1 MPPPIDRLGTIGII
15 ITTAVAA
22 VAVNLI
28 IYTIGSVAGGTY
40 DFTDSGKDYHVDP
53 WTLSG
58 FTAVPL
64 LVGLTVAA
72 LLSRKWSWVIIVAL
86 VIGPLAA
93 VGTIFTMTVPSD
105 LDTTSKIALG
115 AAHVS
120 LGLFAIGGALAL
132 RSPRTSAEHAF

>member
-1 MPPPIDRLGTIGII
+1 MPPPIDRLGTVGII

-22 VAVNLI
+22 VVVNLI
-28 IYTIGSVAGGTY
+28 IYTIGSIAGGTY
-40 DFTDSGKDYHVDP
+40 DFTNGGKDYHVDP

-58 FTAVPL
+58 FTGIPL
-64 LVGLTVAA
+64 LIGLTVAA

-120 LGLFAIGGALAL
+120 LGLFAIGGVLAL
-132 RSPRTSAEHAF
+132 RSRIPNTVHRL